1 MTSTDEQELGNIEKC
16 IKAGYDKVILCSP
29 EKKTF
34 EKVKTLVFKKLKKSE
49 QEKIL
54 FLQPEELFF
63 YLEKEAAD
71 SAGKEER
78 TKGYK
83 VRVNYQPVTEAEKK
97 AKLEALAQV
106 VIKGIRRQK
115 WFSQKNHY

>member
-1 MTSTDEQELGNIEKC
+1 MVLQR
-16 IKAGYDKVILCSP
+16 
-29 EKKTF
+29 
-34 EKVKTLVFKKLKKSE
+34 LKKSN

-54 FLQPEELFF
+54 FFQPEELFF

-78 TKGYK
+78 VKGYK

-97 AKLEALAQV
+97 AKREALAK
-106 VIKGIRRQK
+106 VIVKGIRRQK
-115 WFSQKNHY
+115 DKA